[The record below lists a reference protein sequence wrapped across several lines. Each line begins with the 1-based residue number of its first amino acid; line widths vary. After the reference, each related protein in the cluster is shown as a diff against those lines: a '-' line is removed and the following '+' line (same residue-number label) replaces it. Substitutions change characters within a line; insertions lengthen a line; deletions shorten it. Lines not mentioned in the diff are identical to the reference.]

1 LSLLDKQYGYVKR
14 YHEIVDVMIKH
25 GFGYL
30 VERFGLRPFRS
41 FREKLFGPKPLKEQM
56 LLFSEA
62 QRLRLALEELG
73 PTFIKFGQILSTRH
87 DIIPEEYIKELEKLQ
102 DHVQPF
108 EFSEAK
114 KVIEKEFGGK
124 KIEEIF
130 LKFNPEQIASASI
143 GQVYRAT
150 LLEGEEVAV
159 KVMRPGIEEI
169 IETDLSILMSF
180 ARFAQKHIKES
191 IFFNPVGFVG
201 EFSRIIRLEID
212 YTHEAQNAD
221 KFFLNFMGS
230 DTVKIPAMFWKYTT
244 KHVICQEFLEGIKIT
259 DIEKIEAQ
267 GMDRKI
273 ISTVLSYAYLKMIFE
288 DSFYHADPHP
298 GNILVSPDG
307 KIIFLDFGMAGHI
320 DPLLRGNLT
329 NIIIAIQLNDIDVL
343 IEALT
348 ELGLISDV
356 SSESPLMK
364 IKLDELLVKYYDL
377 SSKFIDPAAFLR
389 DLINIF
395 AGTRGRV
402 PTNIMLLSKTLIIRE
417 EISRKLDPEH
427 NFGELTQPYVK
438 KMLKDRTKAS
448 NIIREAEKTIS
459 DLLNL
464 VKNLPKRVNHLLT
477 KAEKGTLRLEL
488 EHLGLDGLVE
498 ELDIMSNRL
507 SFSMII
513 ASLIVGSSLIIQTR
527 MSPSL
532 FGVPLLGIIGFF
544 IAGFLGIGLLI
555 SIIRS
560 GKW

>member
-1 LSLLDKQYGYVKR
+1 MNLLDKQYAYVRR
-14 YHEIVDVMIKH
+14 YREIVDVMIKH

-30 VERFGLRPFRS
+30 VDRFGLRPFRS

-56 LLFSEA
+56 LLLSEA
-62 QRLRLALEELG
+62 QRLRFALEELG

-87 DIIPEEYIKELEKLQ
+87 DIIPEEFIRELEKLQ
-102 DHVQPF
+102 DRVQPF
-108 EFSEAK
+108 EFSEAR
-114 KVIEKEFGGK
+114 KVIEKDLGGK
-124 KIEEIF
+124 KIEDIF
-130 LKFNPEQIASASI
+130 RNFNPEQIASASI

-150 LLEGEEVAV
+150 LSGSEEVAI
-159 KVMRPGIEEI
+159 KVMRPGVEEI
-169 IETDLSILMSF
+169 IETDLSILMSVAKF
-180 ARFAQKHIKES
+180 AEKHIKES
-191 IFFNPVGFVG
+191 KFFNPVGFVD

-212 YTHEAQNAD
+212 YTHEAQNAE
-221 KFFLNFMGS
+221 KFFINFMGS
-230 DTVKIPAMFWKYTT
+230 ETVKIPKMYWKYST
-244 KHVICQEFLEGIKIT
+244 KHVLCQEFLEGIKIT
-259 DIEKIEAQ
+259 DINRIEAQ
-267 GMDRKI
+267 GLDRKN
-273 ISTVLSYAYLKMIFE
+273 ISIDLSYAYLKMIFE

-298 GNILVSPDG
+298 GNILVSRDG

-320 DPLLRGNLT
+320 DPLLRENLA
-329 NIIIAIQLNDIDVL
+329 NLIISIQLNDIDVL
-343 IEALT
+343 TEALA
-348 ELGLISDV
+348 ELGLISDEG
-356 SSESPLMK
+356 SKNPLIK
-364 IKLDELLVKYYDL
+364 IKLEELLVKYYDL

-438 KMLKDRTKAS
+438 KMLKDRSKPS
-448 NIIREAEKTIS
+448 HIIREAEKTIS
-459 DLLNL
+459 DLINL
-464 VKNLPKRVNHLLT
+464 MKNFPKRVNHLLT
-477 KAEKGTLRLEL
+477 KAEKGTLKLEL

-513 ASLIVGSSLIIQTR
+513 AALIVGSSLIIQTR

-532 FGVPLLGIIGFF
+532 FGVPLLGIMGFF

>member
-1 LSLLDKQYGYVKR
+1 
-14 YHEIVDVMIKH
+14 MIKH

-30 VERFGLRPFRS
+30 VDRFGLRPFRS
-41 FREKLFGPKPLKEQM
+41 FRDKLFGPKPLKEQM
-56 LLFSEA
+56 LLLSEA

-87 DIIPEEYIKELEKLQ
+87 DIIPAEYIKELEKLQ
-102 DHVQPF
+102 DSVLPF
-108 EFSEAK
+108 EFSEAR
-114 KVIEKEFGGK
+114 KVIEKDFGGK

-150 LLEGEEVAV
+150 LSEGEEVVV
-159 KVMRPGIEEI
+159 KVMRPGVEEI
-169 IETDLSILMSF
+169 IETDLSILMSM

-191 IFFNPVGFVG
+191 KFFNPVGFVD

-212 YTHEAQNAD
+212 YTNEAQNAD
-221 KFFLNFMGS
+221 KFFLHFMGS
-230 DTVKIPAMFWKYTT
+230 ETVKIPRMYWKYST
-244 KHVICQEFLEGIKIT
+244 KHVISQEFLEGIKIT

-267 GMDRKI
+267 GMDRKKI
-273 ISTVLSYAYLKMIFE
+273 CLDLSYAYLKMIFE

-298 GNILVSPDG
+298 GNILVSQDG

-320 DPLLRGNLT
+320 DPLLQENLV
-329 NIIIAIQLNDIDVL
+329 NLIIAIQLNDVDVL

-348 ELGLISDV
+348 ELGLISAMG
-356 SSESPLMK
+356 SESPLIK
-364 IKLDELLVKYYDL
+364 IKLEELLTKYYDL
-377 SSKFIDPAAFLR
+377 SSKFIDPSGFLQ
-389 DLINIF
+389 DLIDIF
-395 AGTRGRV
+395 AGTGGRV

-427 NFGELTQPYVK
+427 NFGELTEPYVR
-438 KMLKDRTKAS
+438 KMLTGRAKAS
-448 NIIREAEKTIS
+448 HIIKEVEKS
-459 DLLNL
+459 VYDLLRL
-464 VKNLPKRVNHLLT
+464 MKNLPKRMNHLLS
-477 KAEKGTLRLEL
+477 KAEKGTLKLEL

-498 ELDIMSNRL
+498 ELDIISNRL

-513 ASLIVGSSLIIQTR
+513 GSLIVGSSLIIQTR